1 MPPTRRRGREAEV
14 ANWVKMSMVGGRNVL
29 LNMDSVTSV
38 MQMEPDLLGVFFGE
52 TDSDTAFKVASDIDT
67 LTLLLDAKDLTQ

>member
-1 MPPTRRRGREAEV
+1 M

>member
-1 MPPTRRRGREAEV
+1 M

-52 TDSDTAFKVASDIDT
+52 TDSDVPFNIVGDIGA
-67 LTLLLDAKDLTQ
+67 LALLLDARDMTR